1 MILGSFLEKKII
13 PLLNFNFISNY
24 IVKLFRHN
32 KNYIVAFI
40 DSPIIHYLTPLNLNY
55 ALSLIIQIIT
65 GLFLSMHYTH
75 PVLIWHLVSLNRF
88 FMM

>member
-40 DSPIIHYLTPLNLNY
+40 DSPIIHNLTPLNLNY
-55 ALSLIIQIIT
+55 ALSLFIRFDYSNYYRTFFIDA
-65 GLFLSMHYTH
+65 LYT
-75 PVLIWHLVSLNRF
+75 PRIDLAFSFVE
-88 FMM
+88 